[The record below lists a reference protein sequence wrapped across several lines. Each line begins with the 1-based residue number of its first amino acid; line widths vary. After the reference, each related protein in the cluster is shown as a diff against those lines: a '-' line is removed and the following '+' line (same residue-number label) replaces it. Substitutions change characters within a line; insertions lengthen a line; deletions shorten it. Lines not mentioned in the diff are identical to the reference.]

1 MTPSIDIPYTYVP
14 QSPSST
20 SSFHNP
26 LSLPLSIRSIPLLTH
41 SFPTILS
48 RFNLLPHPLLPI
60 DSFSLFYCSFPSA
73 SIFFVS
79 LADPTN
85 MGHSQPDDR
94 SSFDENERTN
104 IKSCFDTD
112 EDRDSNTNL
121 TDIDTDIEE
130 DDEDEYHP
138 PELNP
143 GSSVKPTVYKN
154 ADYEMRKI
162 RNRYF
167 ATSDKIL

>member
-1 MTPSIDIPYTYVP
+1 
-14 QSPSST
+14 
-20 SSFHNP
+20 
-26 LSLPLSIRSIPLLTH
+26 
-41 SFPTILS
+41 
-48 RFNLLPHPLLPI
+48 
-60 DSFSLFYCSFPSA
+60 
-73 SIFFVS
+73 
-79 LADPTN
+79 

-154 ADYEMRKI
+154 ADYEMQKI